1 MTLPSLIWKAA
12 VLATTFIFFLPCC
25 ATYGILLPQLR
36 IEPVPPAVKVWS
48 LNPWTT
54 AEVPVITHLDT
65 SSQEAHS
72 GLHPHG
78 AHSVRGREIWGY

>member
-1 MTLPSLIWKAA
+1 M
-12 VLATTFIFFLPCC
+12 VFFVFGHVARHAGSFL
-25 ATYGILLPQLR
+25 TRDLG

-54 AEVPVITHLDT
+54 AEVPVITHLGT

-72 GLHPHG
+72 GLHLHG
-78 AHSVRGREIWGY
+78 AHSMKGREIWGY